1 MCGTEFEVKPYLEK
15 MGRTKYCSQE
25 CYWSDLTNLISGSNH
40 PNWMGGIS
48 KEPYC
53 EKWTEDL
60 RERVRAFFNRRCI
73 LCGTMELQL
82 TRKLRVHHVY
92 YNKQACCD
100 DTPIMFAPLC
110 GSCHGKTN
118 HNREYYMEI
127 IEKIITEQYNGKSY
141 FTMDEYADFIIESE
155 K

>member
-1 MCGTEFEVKPYLEK
+1 
-15 MGRTKYCSQE
+15 
-25 CYWSDLTNLISGSNH
+25 
-40 PNWMGGIS
+40 
-48 KEPYC
+48 
-53 EKWTEDL
+53 
-60 RERVRAFFNRRCI
+60 
-73 LCGTMELQL
+73 
-82 TRKLRVHHVY
+82 
-92 YNKQACCD
+92 
-100 DTPIMFAPLC
+100 MFAPLC